1 MRNDRGFTLVELLV
15 ATAVAVIVS
24 GTVYVLID
32 AGIDMHERGT
42 ELGMASVGLAG
53 ATAVLRAD
61 VARAQDVRV
70 VAADSLV
77 LDRANGDRIAWA
89 SRVTTTGLALF
100 RSVDEGSGFSE
111 RPKRAVAELI
121 DGATDPARTVFT
133 ELVDGRIRA
142 HLIADDRHLSIE
154 AAPWSRP

>member
-1 MRNDRGFTLVELLV
+1 
-15 ATAVAVIVS
+15 
-24 GTVYVLID
+24 
-32 AGIDMHERGT
+32 MHERGT